1 MTIERLKTFSK
12 RDQLLFL
19 MSEFERARVWQE
31 KGGGEFIGALE
42 RGLELIDFML
52 SDAKWREDILKL
64 FTLRNELAKYYVG
77 ERTDSVESLSRAL

>member
-1 MTIERLKTFSK
+1 MTIERLKAFSK

-31 KGGGEFIGALE
+31 KGGGEFMGALE
-42 RGLELIDFML
+42 RGLELIDQML

-64 FTLRNELAKYYVG
+64 LTLRSELAKFYIG
-77 ERTDSVESLSRAL
+77 ERTDSVGALSRAL